1 VLYFRHWAWTMTHF
15 EILLSLSITGFE
27 AALCVFVYTRQLQR
41 RLPYFSAYATT
52 ILICSLGLSLIF
64 WRFGFRSVTSYYA
77 DWIAL
82 AVSVLARS
90 ACIVELCR
98 DVLRAYRGIWALSW
112 RILGLLTSSLCLH
125 AALDARGQPNWIAT
139 YGLTLER
146 DIAISS
152 VVVLIVLFLIGDYY
166 RIPLEPLQKWIALGI
181 CFFCVIEFVNNTVL
195 RDLFIEYTNSWS
207 AMKGRVDHVNEVWNT
222 VYVSASLVTLG
233 MWCFMLRKPLPE
245 PSKAPVLLPSGIYQE
260 LSPAVNLRLR
270 AFNDRLQEM
279 LKP

>member
-1 VLYFRHWAWTMTHF
+1 MTRF
-15 EILLSLSITGFE
+15 EILLSLSLTGFE
-27 AALCVFVYTRQLQR
+27 TALCVFVFARHLQK
-41 RLPYFSAYATT
+41 RLPYFTAYTATM
-52 ILICSLGLSLIF
+52 LVCSLALSFIF
-64 WRFGFRSVTSYYA
+64 WHFGFRSVTSYYA
-77 DWIAL
+77 DWVAL

-98 DVLRAYRGIWALSW
+98 YALRAYRGIWALAW
-112 RILGLLTSSLCLH
+112 RILGLLTVSLCVH

-146 DIAISS
+146 DIAVSS
-152 VVVLIVLFLIGDYY
+152 AVILIVLFLISDYY
-166 RIPLEPLQKWIALGI
+166 RIPLESLQKWIALGI

-195 RDLFIEYTNSWS
+195 RDLFIKYMIPWS
-207 AMKGRVDHVNEVWNT
+207 AMKDQVDRVNEVWNT
-222 VYVSASLVTLG
+222 VYVSSSLVTLG
-233 MWCFMLRKPLPE
+233 IWCFMLRKPLPE
-245 PSKAPVLLPSGIYQE
+245 PSRAPVLLPTDFYKD

>member
-1 VLYFRHWAWTMTHF
+1 VTT
-15 EILLSLSITGFE
+15 LLVCSAGLSI
-27 AALCVFVYTRQLQR
+27 
-41 RLPYFSAYATT
+41 
-52 ILICSLGLSLIF
+52 IF
-64 WRFGFRSVTSYYA
+64 WRFGFRSLTSYYA

-82 AVSVLARS
+82 ACTVLARS

-98 DVLRAYRGIWALSW
+98 YGLKAYRGIWALSW
-112 RILGLLTSSLCLH
+112 RILGVLTISLCLH
-125 AALDARGQPNWIAT
+125 AALDARGQPDWIAT

-152 VVVLIVLFLIGDYY
+152 VAILIVLFLITDYY
-166 RIPLEPLQKWIALGI
+166 RIPLDSLHKWVALGI

-195 RDLFIEYTNSWS
+195 RDFFVKYMISWG
-207 AMKGRVDHVNEVWNT
+207 AMKDRVDHVNEVWNT
-222 VYVSASLVTLG
+222 VYVSATLATLG
-233 MWCFMLRKPLPE
+233 IWCFMLRKPLPE
-245 PSKAPVLLPSGIYQE
+245 PSRPPVLLPDGIYQD

>member
-1 VLYFRHWAWTMTHF
+1 MTRF
-15 EILLSLSITGFE
+15 EILLSLSVTGFE
-27 AALCVFVYTRQLQR
+27 AVLCVFVFTRHLQK

-52 ILICSLGLSLIF
+52 MLICSLGLSFIF
-64 WRFGFRSVTSYYA
+64 WHFGFRSVTSYYA

-90 ACIVELCR
+90 SCIVELCR
-98 DVLRAYRGIWALSW
+98 YALRAYRGIWALAW
-112 RILGLLTSSLCLH
+112 RILGLLTLTLFVH
-125 AALDARGQPNWIAT
+125 AALDARGQPNWIAV

-152 VVVLIVLFLIGDYY
+152 VVILIVLFLISDYY
-166 RIPLEPLQKWIALGI
+166 RIPLDSLQKWIALGI

-195 RDLFIEYTNSWS
+195 RDLFIKYMISWS
-207 AMKGRVDHVNEVWNT
+207 AMKNRVDHVNEVWNT
-222 VYVSASLVTLG
+222 VYVSAALVTLG
-233 MWCFMLRKPLPE
+233 MWCFVLRKQLPE
-245 PSKAPVLLPSGIYQE
+245 PSRAPVLLPSEIYRE